1 MECDRRAAARLS
13 RDQLAG
19 KIDELIQAWYMQ
31 HALINRMLGEIR
43 QLEVKLA
50 LGRAAGAIEAG
61 TGAAACGDGA
71 GSAMALQPALTATH
85 TPRACAASAWAVV
98 MAGPC
103 TPPPAPAA
111 PSALPGT
118 IAGALGVTPTP

>member
-1 MECDRRAAARLS
+1 MDSPGAWLIPELSLQSELEMECDRRAAARLS

-50 LGRAAGAIEAG
+50 L
-61 TGAAACGDGA
+61 
-71 GSAMALQPALTATH
+71 
-85 TPRACAASAWAVV
+85 
-98 MAGPC
+98 AGP
-103 TPPPAPAA
+103 PV
-111 PSALPGT
+111 PSKREPEQRHVEMARDL
-118 IAGALGVTPTP
+118 LWRFNQH

>member
-1 MECDRRAAARLS
+1 MDSPGAWLIPELSLQSELEMECDRRAAARLS

-50 LGRAAGAIEAG
+50 L
-61 TGAAACGDGA
+61 
-71 GSAMALQPALTATH
+71 
-85 TPRACAASAWAVV
+85 
-98 MAGPC
+98 AGP
-103 TPPPAPAA
+103 PV
-111 PSALPGT
+111 PSKREPEQRHVEMAREL
-118 IAGALGVTPTP
+118 LWRFNQQ

>member
-1 MECDRRAAARLS
+1 MDSPGAWLIPKLSLQSELEMECDRRAAARLS

-50 LGRAAGAIEAG
+50 L
-61 TGAAACGDGA
+61 
-71 GSAMALQPALTATH
+71 
-85 TPRACAASAWAVV
+85 
-98 MAGPC
+98 AGP
-103 TPPPAPAA
+103 PV
-111 PSALPGT
+111 PSKREPEQRHVEMAREL
-118 IAGALGVTPTP
+118 LWRFNQH

>member
-1 MECDRRAAARLS
+1 MDSPGAWLIPELSLQSELEMECDRRAAARLS

-50 LGRAAGAIEAG
+50 L
-61 TGAAACGDGA
+61 
-71 GSAMALQPALTATH
+71 
-85 TPRACAASAWAVV
+85 
-98 MAGPC
+98 AGP
-103 TPPPAPAA
+103 PV
-111 PSALPGT
+111 PSKREPEQRHLDWAQELLWGHHQH
-118 IAGALGVTPTP
+118 

>member
-1 MECDRRAAARLS
+1 MDSLGAWLIPELSLQSELEMECDRRAAARLS

-50 LGRAAGAIEAG
+50 L
-61 TGAAACGDGA
+61 
-71 GSAMALQPALTATH
+71 
-85 TPRACAASAWAVV
+85 
-98 MAGPC
+98 AGP
-103 TPPPAPAA
+103 PV
-111 PSALPGT
+111 PSKREPEQRHVEMARDL
-118 IAGALGVTPTP
+118 LWRFNQH

>member
-1 MECDRRAAARLS
+1 MDSLGAWLIPQLSLQSELEMECDRRAAARLS

-50 LGRAAGAIEAG
+50 L
-61 TGAAACGDGA
+61 
-71 GSAMALQPALTATH
+71 
-85 TPRACAASAWAVV
+85 
-98 MAGPC
+98 AGP
-103 TPPPAPAA
+103 PV
-111 PSALPGT
+111 PSKREPEQRHVEMAREL
-118 IAGALGVTPTP
+118 LWRFNQH

>member
-1 MECDRRAAARLS
+1 MDSPGAWLIPKLSLQSELEMECDRRAAARLS

-50 LGRAAGAIEAG
+50 L
-61 TGAAACGDGA
+61 
-71 GSAMALQPALTATH
+71 
-85 TPRACAASAWAVV
+85 
-98 MAGPC
+98 AGP
-103 TPPPAPAA
+103 PV
-111 PSALPGT
+111 PSKREPEQRHVEMARDL
-118 IAGALGVTPTP
+118 LWRFNQH

>member
-1 MECDRRAAARLS
+1 MDSPGAWLIPELSLQSELEMECDRRAAARLS

-50 LGRAAGAIEAG
+50 L
-61 TGAAACGDGA
+61 
-71 GSAMALQPALTATH
+71 
-85 TPRACAASAWAVV
+85 
-98 MAGPC
+98 AGP
-103 TPPPAPAA
+103 PV
-111 PSALPGT
+111 PSKREPEQRHVEMAREL
-118 IAGALGVTPTP
+118 LWRFNQD

>member
-1 MECDRRAAARLS
+1 MDSPGAWLIPELSLQSELEMECDRRAAARLS

-50 LGRAAGAIEAG
+50 L
-61 TGAAACGDGA
+61 
-71 GSAMALQPALTATH
+71 
-85 TPRACAASAWAVV
+85 
-98 MAGPC
+98 AGP
-103 TPPPAPAA
+103 PV
-111 PSALPGT
+111 PSKREPEQRHVEMARELLWGFNQH
-118 IAGALGVTPTP
+118 

>member
-1 MECDRRAAARLS
+1 MDSPGAWLIPELSLQSELEMECDRRAAASLS

-50 LGRAAGAIEAG
+50 L
-61 TGAAACGDGA
+61 
-71 GSAMALQPALTATH
+71 
-85 TPRACAASAWAVV
+85 
-98 MAGPC
+98 AGP
-103 TPPPAPAA
+103 PV
-111 PSALPGT
+111 PSKREPEQRHLDWAQELLWGHHQR
-118 IAGALGVTPTP
+118 